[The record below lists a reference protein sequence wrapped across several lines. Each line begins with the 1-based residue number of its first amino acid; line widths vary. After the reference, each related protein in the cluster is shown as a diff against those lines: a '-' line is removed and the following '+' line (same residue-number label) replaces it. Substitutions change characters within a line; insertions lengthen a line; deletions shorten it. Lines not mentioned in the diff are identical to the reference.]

1 MSKLRLLFG
10 IFGIAALILSCEGPQ
25 GPPGFDGLDGLDGL
39 DAPIPQ
45 VFEEVVTFVYEAEN
59 NIWRSEVLTYE
70 GTVNG
75 DIFQV
80 FISFDA
86 GFFTPLPAS
95 VFDEFGEFQ
104 YVFDHDVNSVEL
116 QIIGDSDLSGLDAAS
131 TNNVPIRVAIIPAE
145 LRSGLVG
152 LETMDF
158 ETLMSTLDL
167 DGGDI
172 QSISRP

>member
-10 IFGIAALILSCEGPQ
+10 IFGIAALLLSCEGPEGPE
-25 GPPGFDGLDGLDGL
+25 GPPGPNGL

-45 VFEEVVTFVYEAEN
+45 VFEEVVTFLYEPDN
-59 NIWRSEVLTYE
+59 NLWRSEVLTFQ
-70 GTVNG
+70 GTANG

-86 GFFTPLPAS
+86 GFYTPLPAS

-145 LRSGLVG
+145 LRSELVG

-158 ETLMSTLDL
+158 QTLMSTLDL
-167 DGGDI
+167 DSSDI

>member
-10 IFGIAALILSCEGPQ
+10 IFGIAAILLSCEGPE
-25 GPPGFDGLDGLDGL
+25 GPPGFDGLNGA
-39 DAPIPQ
+39 DAPLPQ
-45 VFEEVVTFVYEAEN
+45 VFEEVVSFVFEADN
-59 NIWRSEVLTYE
+59 NIWRSEVLTFD

-80 FISFDA
+80 FISFDP
-86 GFFTPLPAS
+86 GFYTPLPAS

-104 YVFDHDVNSVEL
+104 YVFDHDLDSVEL
-116 QIIGDSDLSGLDAAS
+116 QIIGDSDLSGLDATS
-131 TNNVPIRVAIIPAE
+131 TDNVPIRVAIIPAE
-145 LRSGLVG
+145 LNSEFVG

-158 ETLMSTLDL
+158 ESLMSTLNL
-167 DGGDI
+167 GTNDI

>member
-10 IFGIAALILSCEGPQ
+10 ILGIAVFVLSCEGPE
-25 GPPGFDGLDGLDGL
+25 GPPGFDGLDGL

-59 NIWRSEVLTYE
+59 NIWRSEVLTFE

-86 GFFTPLPAS
+86 GFYTPLPAS

-145 LRSGLVG
+145 LRSELVG
-152 LETMDF
+152 LESMDF
-158 ETLMSTLDL
+158 QTLMSTLDL